1 MKILTFDVEE
11 WFHILDHDGTK
22 NEKQWRNFEYR
33 LDSNMDKVLEML
45 EQNNQKA
52 TFFCLGWLSK
62 DYAHIVKRLDSLG
75 YEIATHSNMHQ
86 LVYEQK
92 VSEFERDLEKSVK
105 SLEDITGKKIRAYRA
120 PGFSVKEENR
130 WVFDIL
136 LSYGIEVDCSIFPAK
151 RAHGGFHKYEAK
163 KPSIIK
169 TNSGSLKEF
178 PMSLSRIG
186 VKDVVYSGGGYFRF
200 FPYKMIRYLMSRSS
214 YTMTYF
220 HPHDFDP
227 HRPIVGD
234 LSHFNKFK
242 SKVGLSHSS
251 KKMEKMIQEFDFT
264 DLDEAVK
271 RVDWDNVEVISLPE
285 RRNIQRL
292 DNTK

>member
-22 NEKQWRNFEYR
+22 SEKQWRNFEYR
-33 LDSNMDKVLEML
+33 LDSNMDKVLDL
-45 EQNNQKA
+45 LDRNNQKA
-52 TFFCLGWLSK
+52 TFFCLGWLAK
-62 DYAHIVKRLDSLG
+62 DYTHIIKRLDSLG
-75 YEIATHSNMHQ
+75 YEIATHSNLHQ

-92 VSEFERDLEKSVK
+92 VSAFESDLEKSVK

-120 PGFSVKEENR
+120 PGFSIKEENR

-136 LSYGIEVDCSIFPAK
+136 LSYGIEIDCSVFPAR
-151 RAHGGFHKYEAK
+151 RAHGGFHKYKAK
-163 KPSIIK
+163 EPSIIRA
-169 TNSGSLKEF
+169 NNGDLKEF
-178 PMSLSRIG
+178 PMSMSRIG
-186 VKDVVYSGGGYFRF
+186 LQNIVYTGGGYFRF
-200 FPYKMIRYLMSRSS
+200 FPYSMIRFLMSKSS

-220 HPHDFDP
+220 HPHDFDSS
-227 HRPIVGD
+227 RPIVGS

-242 SKVGLSHSS
+242 SKVGLNNSLR
-251 KKMEKMIQEFDFT
+251 KMEKMIQEFHFI

-271 RVDWDNVEVISLPE
+271 RVDWDNVKVISLPE

-292 DNTK
+292 DEI